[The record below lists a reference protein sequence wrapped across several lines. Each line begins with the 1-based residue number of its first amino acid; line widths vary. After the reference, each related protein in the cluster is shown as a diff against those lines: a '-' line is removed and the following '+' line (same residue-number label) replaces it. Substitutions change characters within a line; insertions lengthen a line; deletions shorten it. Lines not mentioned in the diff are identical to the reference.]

1 MKIRFVGLGI
11 MGRPMALNLL
21 RSGCELYVNDLS
33 EAAVKALCDQGARA
47 ASQAEIAESCEA
59 VFTILPNGSIVHQVL
74 LGEDGMLA
82 HMAPGTLAVDMSS
95 ITPEEAKACHRFAQE
110 RGVLFL
116 DAPVSGG
123 EPKAIDG
130 TLAFMIGGT
139 QAAFDAARPYLA
151 YMGTSLTLVGEGGA
165 GCVTKLA
172 NQIIVNLT
180 IAAVSE
186 ALVLATKAGADPEKV
201 YQAIRGGLAG
211 STVLDAKAPMMLA
224 RNFQPGG
231 KLSINMKDIK
241 NVLATAHQADV
252 PLPLSAGLYEIMTA
266 LKNMGCLDNDHSG
279 IVKYYERLAGVE
291 VRPQ

>member
-1 MKIRFVGLGI
+1 
-11 MGRPMALNLL
+11 
-21 RSGCELYVNDLS
+21 
-33 EAAVKALCDQGARA
+33 
-47 ASQAEIAESCEA
+47 
-59 VFTILPNGSIVHQVL
+59 
-74 LGEDGMLA
+74 
-82 HMAPGTLAVDMSS
+82 MSS
-95 ITPEEAKACHRFAQE
+95 VTPEEAKACHRFAQE
-110 RGVLFL
+110 RGIHFL

-139 QAAFDAARPYLA
+139 QAAFDAARPLLA

-201 YQAIRGGLAG
+201 YQAIRSGLAG
-211 STVLDAKAPMMLA
+211 SAVLDAKAPMMLA

-252 PLPLSAGLYEIMTA
+252 PLPLSAGLYEIMTS

-279 IVKYYERLAGVE
+279 IVKFYERLAGVE

>member
-1 MKIRFVGLGI
+1 M
-11 MGRPMALNLL
+11 
-21 RSGCELYVNDLS
+21 
-33 EAAVKALCDQGARA
+33 
-47 ASQAEIAESCEA
+47 
-59 VFTILPNGSIVHQVL
+59 
-74 LGEDGMLA
+74 
-82 HMAPGTLAVDMSS
+82 
-95 ITPEEAKACHRFAQE
+95 QE
-110 RGVLFL
+110 RGFTETLSAQAEYTAQANAVQQAVQLGSVSFSAVLDMGL
-116 DAPVSGG
+116 L
-123 EPKAIDG
+123 EKAAK
-130 TLAFMIGGT
+130 TLK
-139 QAAFDAARPYLA
+139 
-151 YMGTSLTLVGEGGA
+151 SLGA
-165 GCVTKLA
+165 GVDLI
-172 NQIIVNLT
+172 QS
-180 IAAVSE
+180 AAATVSNVSE

-241 NVLATAHQADV
+241 SVLATAHQAAV